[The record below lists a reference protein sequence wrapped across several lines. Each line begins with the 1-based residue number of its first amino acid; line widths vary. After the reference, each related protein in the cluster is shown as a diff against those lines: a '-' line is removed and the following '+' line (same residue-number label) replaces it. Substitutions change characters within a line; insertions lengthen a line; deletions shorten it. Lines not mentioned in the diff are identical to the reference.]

1 MTRLPDPSSPPADPH
16 PADPH
21 PADPPRI
28 AGAADLDRLVDVV
41 TLAFADDPVWG
52 PAFPADPGSATR
64 RALWRPYLGAAARLS
79 WSWLTAGGGAV
90 SLWVP
95 PGEVEMTPEQAGA
108 LEEVVVERLGGRAAD
123 VLALFDRFDSSHP
136 TGEPHYYLTVLATH
150 PDHRGRGIGMGLL
163 ADNLARIDA
172 ERMPAYLE
180 STNPVNDVRYE
191 RLGFRRVG
199 EFAGYLPGSIITT
212 MWRPAARG

>member
-1 MTRLPDPSSPPADPH
+1 MTRLPDPSSPSADPPSADPHPADPH

-90 SLWVP
+90 PLWVP
-95 PGEVEMTPEQAGA
+95 PG
-108 LEEVVVERLGGRAAD
+108 
-123 VLALFDRFDSSHP
+123 
-136 TGEPHYYLTVLATH
+136 
-150 PDHRGRGIGMGLL
+150 
-163 ADNLARIDA
+163 
-172 ERMPAYLE
+172 
-180 STNPVNDVRYE
+180 
-191 RLGFRRVG
+191 
-199 EFAGYLPGSIITT
+199 
-212 MWRPAARG
+212 